1 VFGQG
6 FLARLV
12 YSEHQ
17 SLFKTSPLFRDQTL
31 GIMVSATPEI
41 IDIRSSTVIDLR
53 KAIVSGLKSI
63 PPTLPTL
70 ILYDEAGLKL
80 FEKITYL
87 EEYYLTNCE
96 IEILKSKSDEIV
108 KRLGLKDGG
117 IVVELGSGWVHF

>member
-1 VFGQG
+1 M
-6 FLARLV
+6 A
-12 YSEHQ
+12 
-17 SLFKTSPLFRDQTL
+17 P
-31 GIMVSATPEI
+31 ATPEI

-53 KAIVSGLKSI
+53 KAILTGLRES
-63 PPTLPTL
+63 PPSLPTL
-70 ILYDEAGLKL
+70 ILYNEPGLKL

-117 IVVELGSGWVHF
+117 LVVELGSG